1 MELSVEVLKATEIGK
16 AVNGL
21 RRHNSKPIRHL
32 VRTLIEGWKLLA
44 DEWVRATAA
53 IADDRSPESVNPPI
67 EDEEGLPSPPLDEG
81 ALFATQTASI
91 QLSEFF
97 DEMDD
102 DGNFRKN
109 MDIERQRENGM
120 PMVHDVPQ
128 RKIQPLDQS
137 SMPKEKPETRRQEL
151 RELAVSEEVKRR
163 QEPPHSAIPEE
174 LKQMRQQAP
183 VMRRTKQQ
191 DPLIC
196 QSKHE
201 GILNKPSK
209 PVILDSGP
217 GRPTKLVCS
226 LKAGGEMKPKQ
237 HQDDARPRRKQLVTT
252 QDKIK
257 FSEEASMRTKLEL
270 AKRKLHEG
278 YQQAENAKKQLTI
291 QVMELHDLPTQRHNK
306 HPVLKSRNNIRN
318 WANGW
323 R

>member
-1 MELSVEVLKATEIGK
+1 
-16 AVNGL
+16 
-21 RRHNSKPIRHL
+21 
-32 VRTLIEGWKLLA
+32 
-44 DEWVRATAA
+44 
-53 IADDRSPESVNPPI
+53 
-67 EDEEGLPSPPLDEG
+67 
-81 ALFATQTASI
+81 
-91 QLSEFF
+91 
-97 DEMDD
+97 
-102 DGNFRKN
+102 
-109 MDIERQRENGM
+109 M

-252 QDKIK
+252 QDV
-257 FSEEASMRTKLEL
+257 SS
-270 AKRKLHEG
+270 
-278 YQQAENAKKQLTI
+278 
-291 QVMELHDLPTQRHNK
+291 
-306 HPVLKSRNNIRN
+306 IRS
-318 WANGW
+318 
-323 R
+323 